1 MTDYRK
7 LIDDLWGYA
16 ETGFEEYHSAETMC
30 TFLENEGFQV
40 TRNIAHMETAFEA
53 VYGKSRYGLQPGQAA
68 EPYLG
73 Y

>member
-40 TRNIAHMETAFEA
+40 TRKIAQIGRASCRER
-53 VYGKSRYGLQPGQAA
+53 V
-68 EPYLG
+68 
-73 Y
+73 